1 MSVGR
6 VFRQVVGANSFARLR
21 GVGRRNSPLRFGF
34 ALVLVGGLMTGAAA
48 HEGHDHGE
56 PAPQLALPAGSAP
69 ARLADGSVF
78 LPKAVQRQLGV
89 RTVLAEAGEFAGAV
103 ELAGKV
109 IADPSRAGQVQAP
122 FDGRLE
128 AGPRG
133 LPLPGQGVRA
143 GEVLGWVVPASSGL
157 ERANQQGLVAE
168 LAGNLAQARR
178 NLARLEQLEG
188 SVPGREIEAARQ
200 EVATLAARQGAAVA
214 GLGGRVPLVA
224 PVSGVVSAL
233 SAGAGQVL
241 EARAPVLEVMDPAG
255 LMVEAL
261 VYDPALAAGLGDA
274 ILPVAGGEV
283 LLPLASVA
291 RSLRE
296 QALPVLYR
304 VPAKAAAGLAV
315 GQPVALTA
323 RTRASHP
330 GVAVP
335 ARAVLREGGEHFLW
349 VHAEAER
356 FVRRAVSVA
365 PLDGRRL
372 RVTAG
377 LAGGERVVTEGAS
390 LLGQVR

>member
-1 MSVGR
+1 MDGSKRPPLGWP
-6 VFRQVVGANSFARLR
+6 VV
-21 GVGRRNSPLRFGF
+21 
-34 ALVLVGGLMTGAAA
+34 ALAWALATGATA
-48 HEGHDHGE
+48 HEGHDHGAE
-56 PAPQLALPAGSAP
+56 APPPLLPAGATP

-78 LPKAVQRQLGV
+78 LPKAVQRQLGI

-109 IADPSRAGQVQAP
+109 IADPARAGQLQAP

-133 LPLPGQGVRA
+133 LPLPGQAVRA
-143 GEVLGWVVPASSGL
+143 GEVLAWIVPVSAGL
-157 ERANQQGLVAE
+157 ERANQQALVAE
-168 LAGNLAQARR
+168 LDGSLAQARR

-200 EVATLAARQGAAVA
+200 EVVSLAARRAAA
-214 GLGGRVPLVA
+214 ASGLSGREPLVA
-224 PVSGVVSAL
+224 PVSGVVSGL

-241 EARAPVLEVMDPAG
+241 EARATVLEVIDPAR

-274 ILPVAGGEV
+274 RLAAGAGEV
-283 LLPLASVA
+283 RLPLAGVG

-304 VPAKAAAGLAV
+304 VPAEAAAGLAV

-323 RTRASHP
+323 RTRATHP

-349 VHAEAER
+349 LHAEAEG
-356 FVRRAVSVA
+356 FVRRPVSVA

-377 LAGGERVVTEGAS
+377 LTGGERVVTEGAS